1 LEGAP
6 VKYRTVEKTGPGL
19 KIDNIQ
25 ELSDRIT
32 KDWTIKPNIKIV
44 ATEKD
49 LPGRIQEQAAKDEKT
64 GRIPGLYDPS
74 TRTVY
79 LVAENLKDGDDVAF
93 TLAHEIAGHF
103 GLQQLLGRNYAET
116 MDNLYNGNETVRKQ
130 ADAKLRNE
138 KNLDRNTAV
147 EEVLAEMA
155 EQGVSPDPDTRS
167 ALRKIIDAIKNW
179 FASTGFKVS
188 DNEVKELVANARKYV
203 MEGKRPN
210 VESVSIGSGKIM
222 YSTRATYANADFA
235 AAGRT
240 TDKFVAKQKT
250 FAEKVRAEGSGLTFE
265 TMLVDRFAGFERLKK
280 LMEPLVGTQMMYYLR
295 MYDQRM
301 NFVAQSVT
309 NGALKIIEKE
319 RADGRI
325 ERVIEAGGG
334 ASIKNVV
341 NILKQAT
348 PIVGNGEAVNR
359 LFTMYM
365 SAIRAK
371 DKGFAALHFGTDLT
385 EADLKAAKATVDSY
399 PEVKKT
405 FDAARAEYNQYNK
418 DMMNFL
424 VQTGA
429 ISKEV
434 AADLTKNNDYIPWYR
449 ERNGFAELVIGSES
463 PIRIGNI
470 TEQPYLHELVGGER
484 PILDFMTSS
493 VQNTNM
499 LTDMGLRNLST
510 KNAVIELANLNL
522 AKITPRPIQGTDV
535 VRFKVDGEDRYAII
549 NTDDAGVP
557 ADILVKGMEGIPTQM
572 PVAMRLLGMPATLL
586 RKVVTASPLYAA
598 RQLFRDS
605 LAAPILAGADF
616 MPVMGALRQ
625 LGKSTTKDV
634 LERRGVTG
642 GQIFTGT
649 SEDLSRILHDIA
661 SDKVG
666 WKQAFGKLE
675 AINMEADATT
685 RRAQYNSYIN
695 QGLSEM
701 EATLMS
707 LESMNFNKRGAS
719 PSIHMA
725 NSLIPFFNA
734 QIQSMNVLYKALT
747 GKLPFNEKLKIQKKL
762 LLRGGLLAGG
772 TLAYAYMMQDDEAYK
787 NARPEEKYGNWFLRV
802 PGFDEPVRLPIPFEI
817 GYIFKALPEAL
828 YNSMV
833 NEHGS
838 EEAVK
843 AFTSILKQVIP
854 GGSSYGI
861 PQAMRPA
868 IEAGLGKS
876 FYTGRDILSAH
887 EKELLPEYQFREKTS
902 EVSKSIGRVAGVSPI
917 ILDQLVQGYT
927 GAMGLAFVQ
936 AVSMGVTKR
945 EGPEAAVKRLSDMP
959 VIGSAFQ
966 PNDAGAISTRVYD
979 RMTEFKQVEKSVD
992 DLINR
997 GYKADALELL
1007 NKRGTEYAMA
1017 EVADYYTS
1025 TMRELTQY
1033 ENAIN
1038 ASNISPEEKRAQLTK
1053 IRQMKTQFAASV
1065 EKATDKTI
1073 PR

>member
-1 LEGAP
+1 
-6 VKYRTVEKTGPGL
+6 
-19 KIDNIQ
+19 
-25 ELSDRIT
+25 
-32 KDWTIKPNIKIV
+32 
-44 ATEKD
+44 
-49 LPGRIQEQAAKDEKT
+49 
-64 GRIPGLYDPS
+64 
-74 TRTVY
+74 
-79 LVAENLKDGDDVAF
+79 
-93 TLAHEIAGHF
+93 
-103 GLQQLLGRNYAET
+103 
-116 MDNLYNGNETVRKQ
+116 
-130 ADAKLRNE
+130 
-138 KNLDRNTAV
+138 
-147 EEVLAEMA
+147 
-155 EQGVSPDPDTRS
+155 
-167 ALRKIIDAIKNW
+167 
-179 FASTGFKVS
+179 
-188 DNEVKELVANARKYV
+188 
-203 MEGKRPN
+203 
-210 VESVSIGSGKIM
+210 
-222 YSTRATYANADFA
+222 
-235 AAGRT
+235 
-240 TDKFVAKQKT
+240 
-250 FAEKVRAEGSGLTFE
+250 
-265 TMLVDRFAGFERLKK
+265 
-280 LMEPLVGTQMMYYLR
+280 LVGTQMMYYLR

-301 NFVAQSVT
+301 NFVAQSVAH
-309 NGALKIIEKE
+309 GALRITEKE

-325 ERVIEAGGG
+325 ERVIEAGDG

-365 SAIRAK
+365 SAIRAQ

-405 FDAARAEYNQYNK
+405 FEAARAEYNQYNK
-418 DMMNFL
+418 DMLNFL
-424 VQTGA
+424 AQTGA
-429 ISKEV
+429 ISKQV

-449 ERNGFAELVIGSES
+449 ERNGFAEMVIGSES

-522 AKITPRPIQGTDV
+522 AKITPKPIQGTDV
-535 VRFKVDGEDRYAII
+535 VRFKIDGEDRYAII

-572 PVAMRLLGMPATLL
+572 PVAMRLMGMPATFL
-586 RKVVTASPLYAA
+586 RKAVTASPLYAA
-598 RQLFRDS
+598 KQLFRDS
-605 LAAPILAGADF
+605 LAAPILVGADF
-616 MPVMGALRQ
+616 MPVIGALRQ

-634 LERRGVTG
+634 LERRGITG

-666 WKQAFGKLE
+666 WKQALGKLE
-675 AINMEADATT
+675 SINMEADATT

-747 GKLPFNEKLKIQKKL
+747 GKLPFNEKLKIQQKL
-762 LLRGGLLAGG
+762 LLRGGMLAAG
-772 TLAYAYMMQDDEAYK
+772 TLAYAGMMQDDEAYK
-787 NARPEEKYGNWFLRV
+787 NARPEEKYGNWFFRV
-802 PGFDEPVRLPIPFEI
+802 PGFDEPVRLPIPFEV
-817 GYIFKALPEAL
+817 GYFFKALPEAL

-833 NEHGS
+833 NEHGK

-887 EKELLPEYQFREKTS
+887 EKELLPEHQFREKTS
-902 EVSKSIGRVAGVSPI
+902 EVSKAIGRVAGVSPI

-992 DLINR
+992 DLMSR

-1033 ENAIN
+1033 ENAIR

-1053 IRQMKTQFAASV
+1053 IRQMKTQFATSV
-1065 EKATDKTI
+1065 EKATDRTI